1 MSVRPVRI
9 FGDPVLRDRAREVGG
24 VDDTLRQ
31 LIADLRETMK
41 AYGGVGLAANQVG
54 VAQRVVVV
62 DVPLDEGERA
72 AHAIVNPVVKRHA
85 GTQTTEEGCLS
96 IPGIWEDVTRAEGVL
111 VTGLDEE
118 GRPLELDAEGYL
130 ARAIQHEIDHLDG
143 VLFVDR
149 LSPLKRQFLRRSLD
163 ALARGELPEDYHPPL
178 GRPVIPPGSGPGT
191 DPAAGGLR

>member
-1 MSVRPVRI
+1 VSLRPVRI
-9 FGDPVLRDRAREVGG
+9 YGDPVLRDKAVEVPG

-54 VAQRVVVV
+54 VAQRVLVV

-72 AHAIVNPVVKRHA
+72 VHALINPVVRRRA
-85 GTQTTEEGCLS
+85 GTISGEEGCLS
-96 IPGIWEDVTRAEGVL
+96 LPGIWEDVTRSERVIVEA
-111 VTGLDEE
+111 LDEQ
-118 GRPLELDAEGYL
+118 GRKLKLDAEGYL
-130 ARAIQHEIDHLDG
+130 ARAIQHELDHLDG

-163 ALARGELPEDYHPPL
+163 ELARGELPEDYHPPVDRD
-178 GRPVIPPGSGPGT
+178 GHGGSF
-191 DPAAGGLR
+191 

>member
-1 MSVRPVRI
+1 VSLRPVRVY
-9 FGDPVLRDRAREVGG
+9 GDPVLRDKAVEVPG

-54 VAQRVVVV
+54 VAQRVLVV

-72 AHAIVNPVVKRHA
+72 AHALINPVVKRRV
-85 GTQTTEEGCLS
+85 GTISAEEGCLS
-96 IPGIWEDVTRAEGVL
+96 LPGIWEDVTRSGRVVVEA
-111 VTGLDEE
+111 LDEE
-118 GRPLELDAEGYL
+118 GRKLELDVEGYL
-130 ARAIQHEIDHLDG
+130 ARAIQHELDHLDG

-163 ALARGELPEDYHPPL
+163 ELARGELPEDYHPPVDRE
-178 GRPVIPPGSGPGT
+178 GHGGSF
-191 DPAAGGLR
+191 